1 MNINQAK
8 YILTILSE
16 GSFSAAAN
24 KLFLSQ
30 SALSQTVHAVE
41 QSIGGKVFE
50 KRNNKLTLTYSG
62 ELYIEAAK
70 RIIQIEDEL
79 SRELHSVK
87 NECGGVLRFG
97 IPAQQSMSMLPR
109 ILSRFCPMYPKV
121 DIALAEQ
128 GSNMLTAMA
137 ARQEIDIA
145 VARTEQNNAQL
156 EYRVLQNEKMCIIA
170 GRGTNIYSKYKNG
183 QSISAADA
191 ANDRFV
197 YLKSGHNARTVQDT
211 LCIRLGVEFPRFIET
226 DSFETARRVAADCAC
241 ATIAPYSMAVTD
253 ADALHGAKVFPLT
266 DEINVLNTCLVYS
279 KNLHLKKYM
288 LDFIEQI
295 EALYA
300 ESGLE

>member
-1 MNINQAK
+1 
-8 YILTILSE
+8 
-16 GSFSAAAN
+16 
-24 KLFLSQ
+24 
-30 SALSQTVHAVE
+30 
-41 QSIGGKVFE
+41 
-50 KRNNKLTLTYSG
+50 
-62 ELYIEAAK
+62 
-70 RIIQIEDEL
+70 
-79 SRELHSVK
+79 
-87 NECGGVLRFG
+87 
-97 IPAQQSMSMLPR
+97 MLPR

-121 DIALAEQ
+121 DIALTEQ

>member
-1 MNINQAK
+1 
-8 YILTILSE
+8 
-16 GSFSAAAN
+16 
-24 KLFLSQ
+24 
-30 SALSQTVHAVE
+30 
-41 QSIGGKVFE
+41 
-50 KRNNKLTLTYSG
+50 
-62 ELYIEAAK
+62 
-70 RIIQIEDEL
+70 
-79 SRELHSVK
+79 
-87 NECGGVLRFG
+87 
-97 IPAQQSMSMLPR
+97 
-109 ILSRFCPMYPKV
+109 
-121 DIALAEQ
+121 
-128 GSNMLTAMA
+128 MLTAMA

-170 GRGTNIYSKYKNG
+170 GCGTNIYSKYKNG

-197 YLKSGHNARTVQDT
+197 YLKSGHNARAVQDM
-211 LCIRLGVEFPRFIET
+211 LCIRLGVEFPCFIET

-241 ATIAPYSMAVTD
+241 AMIAPYSMAVTD